1 LNDEIEK
8 NSNQNNKKNKYNRKK
23 IKKDEICKKYSFLK
37 IISNKTD
44 SNDDQI
50 WLIKIKGGKTNWK
63 DEIEFFFYFINYFK

>member
-1 LNDEIEK
+1 MK
-8 NSNQNNKKNKYNRKK
+8 FV
-23 IKKDEICKKYSFLK
+23 KKYSFLK

-63 DEIEFFFYFINYFK
+63 DEIENSFYFINYFK